1 MGSTFSLSK
10 RLGATRYCV
19 PFTSGN
25 FLPLCGGQFDR
36 LLCTNLRGI
45 RTMDNRPAENKV
57 AEQTPTNNARKEI
70 ARCGVFA
77 KCPYFKGIGQPCA
90 YKGYCSKRATSSVA

>member
-1 MGSTFSLSK
+1 
-10 RLGATRYCV
+10 
-19 PFTSGN
+19 
-25 FLPLCGGQFDR
+25 
-36 LLCTNLRGI
+36 
-45 RTMDNRPAENKV
+45 MDNRPAENKV